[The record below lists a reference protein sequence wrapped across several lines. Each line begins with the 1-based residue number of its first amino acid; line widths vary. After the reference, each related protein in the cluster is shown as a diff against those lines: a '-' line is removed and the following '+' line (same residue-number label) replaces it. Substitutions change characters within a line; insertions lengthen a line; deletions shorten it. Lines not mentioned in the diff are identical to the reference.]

1 METHCLGTS
10 FVVSK
15 SLRKIPWA
23 TLEAFEVSGT
33 RCERRRYARAKRPVR
48 FTRGAGG
55 SAASW
60 RGEVLGNPAIPRPLC
75 SERGRLLPPCRAL
88 LRRVFWDFE
97 GSGVMQRLVPWKRD
111 SQGLFLAA
119 CGTSVK
125 PQIPLCWTGNYVKN
139 VFTAQLAGMS
149 QLL

>member
-1 METHCLGTS
+1 M
-10 FVVSK
+10 
-15 SLRKIPWA
+15 
-23 TLEAFEVSGT
+23 SGT
-33 RCERRRYARAKRPVR
+33 RCERCCYAPAKRPAR
-48 FTRGAGG
+48 FMHGAGG

-60 RGEVLGNPAIPRPLC
+60 RGEVLGNPVIPCPLS
-75 SERGRLLPPCRAL
+75 SEQGRLLPPRRAL
-88 LRRVFWDFE
+88 LWWVFWDFE

-125 PQIPLCWTGNYVKN
+125 PQIPPCWTGNYVKN